1 MVLAPDDGRCPAPDR
16 SASMPPSQ
24 RRSLPR
30 IRRTTT
36 SRLFAALACGALLTA
51 TWSGAAWAQAAQSAG
66 QPPAPPTAS
75 GAQPATGTPGIL
87 ISRQLAESEGLT
99 VGAVVRLAANARGER
114 ARAFRIT
121 GIYEPTPNPARLG
134 QPAREVRLHLPDLL
148 DVTRTPG
155 TPAGTEH
162 VDAINVTLADPAD
175 AALFST
181 DVNAR
186 LPGVLA
192 EPSANAAGSAGPF
205 LVLERFHLA
214 IAVVTIVAATVFLL
228 ALTVMLVDERRE
240 TVGVLRLI
248 GLPARRILVQI
259 LIEGVLVAAV
269 GAAFGLVLAVASES
283 LINAFFQWRYDTAL
297 VFVRITRDVAL
308 TCVAIAVP
316 LGAAATVLASWAL
329 LRRNALRLA
338 RR

>member
-1 MVLAPDDGRCPAPDR
+1 VLT
-16 SASMPPSQ
+16 
-24 RRSLPR
+24 L
-30 IRRTTT
+30 
-36 SRLFAALACGALLTA
+36 LALLV
-51 TWSGAAWAQAAQSAG
+51 GAGPCAHADD
-66 QPPAPPTAS
+66 PPTV
-75 GAQPATGTPGIL
+75 L
-87 ISRQLAESEGLT
+87 VSRQLAESEGLR
-99 VGAVVRLAANARGER
+99 VGDTIGLAADAAGTRTGT
-114 ARAFRIT
+114 FRVA
-121 GIYEPTPNPARLG
+121 GIYEPTPDPGRLG
-134 QPAREVRLHLPDLL
+134 TVAREVRLHLPDLL
-148 DVTRTPG
+148 DLTREPG
-155 TPAGTEH
+155 VPAGTEH
-162 VDAINVTLADPAD
+162 VAAINVALADPAD
-175 AALFST
+175 AERFAD

-192 EPSANAAGSAGPF
+192 RTATEAAGSAGPF

-259 LIEGVLVAAV
+259 LIEGLLVASV
-269 GAAFGLVLAVASES
+269 GALFGLVLAVLSQG

-297 VFVRITRDVAL
+297 VFVRVTRDVAL

-316 LGAAATVLASWAL
+316 LGSAATVLASWAL
-329 LRRNALRLA
+329 LRRNGLRLA